1 MKLARLN
8 LLGGIVIAAVGSL
21 GATLAQAQTYHWTGN
36 AGDNNWNTPGNWDVG
51 TVPDNNSTGVYLD
64 PQANGSIPTIPAGTT
79 VDVGLN
85 DTANSTF
92 SLIFGPEFGQ
102 SLNIYGS
109 LVNQWYLAP
118 VAFATAPSVINM
130 YGNSSYTGEGI
141 GLGYNWFFNGAPYV
155 TMNENDN
162 SAVNINYFF
171 WGGHLNLNGGTFSTA
186 TVDDGN
192 SDQVSD
198 LTRMMDIS
206 GGELIITSGDDTAQV
221 DSWLSRGILEA
232 YGGAGTIKIDTTSVP
247 GETIVSGV
255 QVPEP
260 ATIGVLALGGA
271 AVLMTRRRR
280 SVC

>member
-1 MKLARLN
+1 MKVELATWGVLS
-8 LLGGIVIAAVGSL
+8 LCQAGVLGCA
-21 GATLAQAQTYHWTGN
+21 
-36 AGDNNWNTPGNWDVG
+36 
-51 TVPDNNSTGVYLD
+51 
-64 PQANGSIPTIPAGTT
+64 
-79 VDVGLN
+79 
-85 DTANSTF
+85 
-92 SLIFGPEFGQ
+92 
-102 SLNIYGS
+102 
-109 LVNQWYLAP
+109 
-118 VAFATAPSVINM
+118 
-130 YGNSSYTGEGI
+130 TGEGI

-255 QVPEP
+255 EVPEP
-260 ATIGVLALGGA
+260 ATIGALTLGGA
-271 AVLMTRRRR
+271 AMLLKRRRR